1 MKKKQE
7 ITKCN
12 LLDLE
17 TLGCHYGNFLDDTLM
32 NTFTDIVMDD
42 GWVRP
47 LAKTLPSPVSN
58 FW

>member
-42 GWVRP
+42 G
-47 LAKTLPSPVSN
+47 
-58 FW
+58 